1 MNLIER
7 AARRLGPGPG
17 APAAPNTAELL
28 TPPPANFGVEPPAPS
43 ASTRGR
49 QTQRQVGILDRLRT
63 LGYATPGTGSPLAEE
78 FRLIKRPLLDTAFSR
93 SPMREHNAHLIM
105 VTSAGPREGKTFT
118 SLNLALSMASE
129 HDVNVLLIDA
139 DVIHPSIP
147 KVLGFDA
154 DLGMIDVV
162 ADPTIQLPDVLVRT
176 DIENLSLLPAGRH
189 THLANELI
197 ASTRMER
204 FISDISTRYA
214 DRIIIFD
221 SPPVLARTEATVL
234 ARHVGQ
240 IVFVVEAER
249 TTKNAVKDS
258 LHLIDR
264 PYVRMVL
271 NKVPAALARDGFGQ
285 YGYYYDRGD
294 GRAAS

>member
-7 AARRLGPGPG
+7 AARKLGPGSSPSAGPAEFVKPPG
-17 APAAPNTAELL
+17 ADFLARSSAAAHK
-28 TPPPANFGVEPPAPS
+28 
-43 ASTRGR
+43 R
-49 QTQRQVGILDRLRT
+49 QTQRQVDIVDRLHK
-63 LGYATPGTGSPLAEE
+63 LGFATPGTGSPLAEE

-93 SPMREHNAHLIM
+93 SPVREQNANLIM

-118 SLNLALSMASE
+118 SVNLALSMASE

-139 DVIHPSIP
+139 DVIHPSVP
-147 KVLGFDA
+147 KLLGFEA
-154 DLGMIDVV
+154 ELGMIDAV
-162 ADPTIQLPDVLVRT
+162 ADPMIELPDVLVRT
-176 DIENLSLLPAGRH
+176 DIENLSLLPSGRH
-189 THLANELI
+189 THHANELI
-197 ASTRMER
+197 ASSRMER
-204 FISDISTRYA
+204 FIGDISTRYA
-214 DRIIIFD
+214 DRVIIFD

-258 LHLIDR
+258 LQILNR
-264 PYVRMVL
+264 PYVRFVL

-285 YGYYYDRGD
+285 YGYYYDRSGS
-294 GRAAS
+294 GSARI